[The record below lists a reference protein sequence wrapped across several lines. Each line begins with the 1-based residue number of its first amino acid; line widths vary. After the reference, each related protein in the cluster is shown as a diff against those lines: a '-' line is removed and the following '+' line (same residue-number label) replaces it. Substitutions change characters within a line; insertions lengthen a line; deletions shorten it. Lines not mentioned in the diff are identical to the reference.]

1 MDSRGQHEST
11 GQVRRI
17 PLDEDFTLPHV
28 SWRNLAEF
36 VGIRWI
42 PPDSTPGLCQCDKG
56 QIGIFSPVESTRIWH
71 NLAKSADFHH
81 TFPVDSGGLVR
92 WIPEDHKIPLDKSNR
107 FHWTYPT
114 DSAGLSPRA

>member
-17 PLDEDFTLPHV
+17 PLDEDYTLPHV

-56 QIGIFSPVESTRIWH
+56 QIGIFSPGGVRWSPVESARIWH
-71 NLAKSADFHH
+71 NPVESVDSNH
-81 TFPVDSGGLVR
+81 TFPVDSSGLV
-92 WIPEDHKIPLDKSNR
+92 
-107 FHWTYPT
+107 
-114 DSAGLSPRA
+114 